1 MKGTMLI
8 RGLDLFRNKSYRR
21 LWTINFFTAVTRWM
35 QMTALPWM
43 VLEMTNSPLLTALV
57 GFCFMAP
64 TFALGW
70 FGGILA
76 DVVNRKHLLIITQT
90 TGLVATAGLAFMFFS
105 DQIQFWHAYVTILVV
120 GSAWSLD
127 NPSRKSLL
135 FEFLGKE
142 RVTNG
147 AALDSI
153 ALHGSKVFGPA
164 VAGGLLFE
172 FGITVTY
179 IVITALY
186 LVPIAIT
193 LTTKV
198 KTITK
203 SAPKRQSV
211 FQDLALAIKYV
222 SNEKMIL
229 GIFMITLLMNLL
241 IYPFRQLVPV
251 IARDILQVGPDLLG
265 ILLAAEGL
273 GALLGAVFVM
283 RSKRITQHGKIFFW
297 GSALT
302 LFSVLGFSL
311 VLFYPFSVAALFLC
325 GLGTAGFSTMQYT
338 VVMLFSKEEYR
349 GRAMGI
355 ISFAIGIGPLGTLFI
370 GITADN
376 LGAATSI
383 TINILISLM
392 LALAIFFGFPSLR
405 KKMMASTPMA

>member
-1 MKGTMLI
+1 
-8 RGLDLFRNKSYRR
+8 
-21 LWTINFFTAVTRWM
+21 
-35 QMTALPWM
+35 MTALPWM

-70 FGGILA
+70 LGGILA
-76 DVVNRKHLLIITQT
+76 DTVNRKQLLVITQT
-90 TGLVATAGLAFMFFS
+90 TSLMTTAALALMFFS
-105 DQIQFWHAYVTILVV
+105 EQAQFWHAYITILVV

-135 FEFLGKE
+135 YEFLGKE

-164 VAGGLLFE
+164 IAGGLMLE
-172 FGITVTY
+172 FGIVTTY
-179 IVITALY
+179 MMIAALY

-198 KTITK
+198 KTIYQST
-203 SAPKRQSV
+203 PTRQSV
-211 FQDLALAIKYV
+211 LQNLASTIKYV
-222 SNEKMIL
+222 SEEKMIL

-251 IARDILQVGPDLLG
+251 IARDILEVGPDLLG

-273 GALLGAVFVM
+273 GALIGAVFVM
-283 RSKRITQHGKIFFW
+283 RSRRITQHGKIFFW

-311 VLFYPFSVAALFLC
+311 VLFYPFSLAALFLC

-376 LGAATSI
+376 IGAAMAI
-383 TINILISLM
+383 TINILISLT
-392 LALAIFFGFPSLR
+392 LALAILIGFPSLR
-405 KKMMASTPMA
+405 KKMLASTPMV